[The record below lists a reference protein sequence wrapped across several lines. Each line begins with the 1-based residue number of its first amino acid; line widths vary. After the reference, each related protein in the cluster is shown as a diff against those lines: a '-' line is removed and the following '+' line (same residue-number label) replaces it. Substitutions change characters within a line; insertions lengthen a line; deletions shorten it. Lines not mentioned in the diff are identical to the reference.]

1 MGPMTPPGANTNSAA
16 PALKKAYQ
24 TASRKKKKDPN
35 AVDQGAVRMMQ
46 RKVAGGPPAGPGQY

>member
-1 MGPMTPPGANTNSAA
+1 MTPPGANTNSAA